1 MRLRRLYLI
10 KLDHSEL
17 SGVKASRQCAAYI
30 AREELGE
37 SKSLLI
43 TRNLVDTVIH
53 NSEFSLSF
61 VFIYDT

>member
-1 MRLRRLYLI
+1 MRLRRLCLI

-17 SGVKASRQCAAYI
+17 SEVIASRQCAAYI

-53 NSEFSLSF
+53 KR
-61 VFIYDT
+61 VFIVFCFYI